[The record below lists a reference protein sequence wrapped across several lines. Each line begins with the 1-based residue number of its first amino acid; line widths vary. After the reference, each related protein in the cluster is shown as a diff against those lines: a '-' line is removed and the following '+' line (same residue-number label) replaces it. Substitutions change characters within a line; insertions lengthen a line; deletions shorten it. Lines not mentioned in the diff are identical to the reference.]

1 MEIWNRISNVLDKEL
16 FLGQPATSNI
26 YPATY
31 PTFCNNFSSPSNM
44 TTVTP
49 FVDQFL
55 TADLTLFTV
64 PDQVQEKEYEEIEKK
79 GVEMMV
85 MVKVHNGVCAI
96 CLDDIELQ
104 ETALVKGC
112 EHAYCVKCI
121 LQWATYHEHPK
132 CPQCKHPFESLSVH
146 RTLDGSLQ
154 DYMFEESICLLLRA
168 TWFTPLV
175 VEHRDDPDDE
185 IDDIFYYQ
193 YQYQL
198 DYEEEDDDLDDV
210 FFHNSSGLRIGNRR
224 LGDNGYI
231 RAGRQEAI
239 PAHRSNPQDLGAGSS
254 RQRKQK
260 EVDMD
265 PDKSPS
271 YEPKKKE
278 KEVGKELTGRRA
290 KRALK
295 REAADKAAMAKHE
308 KHLVRLGRQQPCP
321 SIVSVTTV

>member
-1 MEIWNRISNVLDKEL
+1 
-16 FLGQPATSNI
+16 
-26 YPATY
+26 
-31 PTFCNNFSSPSNM
+31 M

-55 TADLTLFTV
+55 TADFTLFTL
-64 PDQVQEKEYEEIEKK
+64 PHQVEVKGAEKEAEETEKK

-85 MVKVHNGVCAI
+85 MMKVHNGVCAI

-132 CPQCKHPFESLSVH
+132 CPQCKHPLESLSVH
-146 RTLDGSLQ
+146 RSLDGSLR
-154 DYMFEESICLLLRA
+154 DYMFEESLCLLLRA
-168 TWFTPLV
+168 EWFTPLV
-175 VEHRDDPDDE
+175 VEHQDDPDDE
-185 IDDIFYYQ
+185 INDIFYYQ

-198 DYEEEDDDLDDV
+198 DYEEDDDDLDDV
-210 FFHNSSGLRIGNRR
+210 YFHNSTELRIGNRR
-224 LGDNGYI
+224 WGDNGYI
-231 RAGRQEAI
+231 RAGRQEAR
-239 PAHRSNPQDLGAGSS
+239 PAHRSNPQDPGASSS
-254 RQRKQK
+254 RQCKQK
-260 EVDMD
+260 VDMD
-265 PDKSPS
+265 TDESPS
-271 YEPKKKE
+271 HEPKK

-308 KHLVRLGRQQPCP
+308 KHLVRLGRQ
-321 SIVSVTTV
+321 